1 MKTRFIKKVMI
12 IVIGVIV
19 IISILVLGGLNM
31 MREINEEK
39 SVSMDEIST
48 IQVDMTSVGVH
59 IIREEAS
66 NEVKVDFHGKAM
78 QEIKLVS
85 KTENK
90 TLFVTVQRKHEN
102 LPLYEEV
109 VLDVYIPKEY
119 TKDISIKMLS
129 GNVKMDFLNL
139 ANFTLDTSSGK
150 LEAER
155 INAEKISITSSSG
168 GINIKSID
176 TKDFKMLGKSSAI
189 TIDECIAKKAE
200 METSSGNITL
210 KNSIGDF
217 SLKSSSGKVLVD
229 YKNFDD
235 QNINIE
241 SSSGSV
247 TLELPSSAEFLIEAK
262 TSSGKI
268 QSDFQINENGSTDKK
283 KLDGK
288 VGTKNNKVILQ
299 TSSGS
304 IKILKK

>member
-1 MKTRFIKKVMI
+1 M
-12 IVIGVIV
+12 VIV
-19 IISILVLGGLNM
+19 TGAIAVISILVLGGLNM

-39 SVSMDEIST
+39 SVSMEEINS
-48 IQVDMTSVGVH
+48 IQVDMASEGVH
-59 IIREEAS
+59 IIRTEAS
-66 NEVKVDFHGKAM
+66 NQVKANFHGKAM

-85 KTENK
+85 EIDNNTF
-90 TLFVTVQRKHEN
+90 FVKVQRKHEN
-102 LPLYEEV
+102 LPIYEDV

-129 GNVKMDFLNL
+129 GDVKMDSLNL
-139 ANFTLDTSSGK
+139 AKFTFNTASSK
-150 LEAER
+150 LKAES

-176 TKDFKMLGKSSAI
+176 TKDFKMVGKSSAI
-189 TIDECIAKKAE
+189 NIEECIAKKVE
-200 METSSGNITL
+200 IETSSGNIAL

-241 SSSGSV
+241 TSSGSV
-247 TLELPSSAEFLIEAK
+247 TLELPDTAEFLVEAK
-262 TSSGKI
+262 TSSGKF
-268 QSDFQINENGSTDKK
+268 QSDFSIDTVGNTAKK
-283 KLDGK
+283 KIEGQ
-288 VGTKNNKVILQ
+288 VGTKSNKVLLQ

-304 IKILKK
+304 MKILKK